1 MPNRLNFKSVE
12 EHYAAMAKYLAV
24 TAAVFFPIF
33 AVNNF
38 VQDRDLIGYVSVAVI
53 LILALNAVLLRR
65 VGYNPLRTFFF
76 VVPAL
81 LTFIALVFIQ
91 QGVISALWC
100 TPALFAFYFI
110 LPERYA
116 WLANGFLIVIATLF
130 AELTL
135 EHNLAL
141 RISVTLTIAAILG
154 GIFVRIISSQQA
166 LLKEQAVSDPLSGL
180 KNRMLLY
187 ETLEQ
192 AIKLNQ
198 RNKSVVTLL
207 ELDIDHFKKIN
218 DQYGHGVGDQVIV
231 SVADILKARVRKSDT
246 AFRIGGEEFLCLLH
260 HCDRDQG
267 EKIAEQIRC
276 EIMEA
281 GLLPDHHQSV
291 TVSLGVAGYQPGE
304 TTESWL
310 KRVDDNLYR
319 AKSAGRNRVFSSPVE
334 SPNLQ
339 IPTVESI

>member
-1 MPNRLNFKSVE
+1 MANRLNFRSVE

-24 TAAVFFPIF
+24 TATVFFPFF

-38 VQDRDLIGYVSVAVI
+38 AQDRDLIGYVSVAVI
-53 LILALNAVLLRR
+53 LILVLNAVLLRR
-65 VGYNPLRTFFF
+65 IGYNPLRTFSF

-81 LTFIALVFIQ
+81 LTFIALVFLQ

-116 WLANGFLIVIATLF
+116 WVANAFLIIVATLF
-130 AELTL
+130 AGLTL

-141 RISVTLTIAAILG
+141 RVSATLIIAAILG

-198 RNKSVVTLL
+198 RNKCPVTLL
-207 ELDIDHFKKIN
+207 ALDIDHFKQIN
-218 DQYGHGVGDQVIV
+218 DQYGHAVGDKVIIG
-231 SVADILKARVRKSDT
+231 VADMLRARVRKSDT
-246 AFRIGGEEFLCLLH
+246 AFRTGGEEFLCLLH
-260 HCDRDQG
+260 NCDHDHG
-267 EKIAEQIRC
+267 KKIAEQIRC
-276 EIMEA
+276 EIMKA
-281 GLLPDHHQSV
+281 RLLPDRPV
-291 TVSLGVAGYQPGE
+291 TVSLGVTSYHSGE
-304 TTESWL
+304 PTESWL

-319 AKSAGRNRVFSSPVE
+319 AKSAGRNQVVAALAESPGLGIASVE
-334 SPNLQ
+334 S
-339 IPTVESI
+339 T